1 MLSQNHYSSHLNS
14 KTSLERLLHRITGR
28 IRNSLDLNQ
37 ILSATVAEVSDYL
50 KTDRIKIYRFARD
63 GSGEVVAECLRG
75 ARLPSLQGLHFPADD
90 IPETARQLFAKLGAR
105 SLVDVEGAKIG
116 MSPVVPNAEKGFT
129 EAEGILYRELDP
141 CHQEYLTAMGVKSS
155 VVIPIKLT
163 EALDPD
169 LGEEAITPASHPP
182 QLWGLL
188 ISHHSQTRTVTPAEL
203 RMLQWVSDQVAI
215 AISQSQLLQQAE
227 RDRQHQATVNH
238 IATLLHS
245 LQTIKLQHALIET
258 VSALGGSGGR
268 LYLQAQN
275 HRDGDLYTCGI
286 GEALTAPHKKYLY
299 LEEHPAWRALMP
311 HTANDCEDCPPIST
325 RNLYQD
331 PRFQPLQ
338 MSFENTPIRGVLM
351 LPLYSRSQFLGSLTI
366 FRNEIATE
374 TLWAGYFDPDRKQE
388 FPRQSFKMWR
398 QCQQDSASVW
408 EPQDIKLSQ
417 ALAQQFAAAI
427 YQHRLYQQVRDL
439 NRNLESQVKERT
451 AQLQKSLDFAQVLRQ
466 VTEQIRGSLDLTTTL
481 QTIASEALK
490 LLNSDRAFVYRF
502 ENNWLGQVVVEEI
515 QEAWPSCGPDAK
527 NPLVFCETDIER
539 YQTGHVRTMTN
550 ITLETLDREYR
561 HTLHALQV
569 QASLIVPIG
578 TGHQL
583 WGLLGIHQ
591 CRAPRHWQEQE
602 ITLMQHLAE
611 QAAVAITQAE
621 LYEHSNQVALLAT
634 EKAYELER
642 AAEQQKSLFRVIGKI
657 RKSLNVETI
666 FQTAAT
672 EVRRLLN
679 TDRVGIFRLDAEAN
693 YNSGTFVAEAV
704 KSGYSTVL
712 DKKVRD
718 RCFGEQYAQHYHHG
732 RIQAVADIYQEDI
745 SDCHLQILERFEVRA
760 NLVIPVMKGD
770 FLWGLLCIH
779 QCREPREWTDSE
791 IEFVK
796 QIAVHLGVA
805 LQQSSLLRQTQEQAE
820 DLSHTLHK
828 LQKAQTQL
836 IQNEK
841 MSSLGQLV
849 AGIAHEINNPVN
861 FIYGNLNHLSDYTHD
876 LLDLLQEY
884 KAAYPTPTEEIVD
897 LSEEIDLEFL
907 QEDLPRLLSSLQVG
921 SDRIRQLVLSL
932 RNFSHHD
939 KAECKPVNIHEG
951 LDNTL
956 LILQHRLKKN
966 NAGVPINVI
975 KKYGELP
982 QINCYAGQL
991 NQVFMN
997 IINNAIDA
1005 LENDSNPSITITT
1018 QITQKERHNHHYAI
1032 IKISDNGSGMPE
1044 KVKNSIFDPFFTT
1057 KPIGKGTGLGLAISY
1072 QIIVERHGGFLRCDS
1087 QPDRGTTFK
1096 IEIPVSRPSNP

>member
-1 MLSQNHYSSHLNS
+1 MISQNNSPPHLES
-14 KTSLERLLHRITGR
+14 ETSIERLLHRITGR
-28 IRNSLDLNQ
+28 IRNSLDLTQ
-37 ILSATVAEVSDYL
+37 ILSATVAEVSNYL
-50 KTDRIKIYRFARD
+50 KTDRIKIYRFDRD
-63 GSGEVVAECLRG
+63 GSGEVVAECLNG
-75 ARLPSLQGLHFPADD
+75 TRLPSLKGLHFPADD

-105 SLVDVEGAKIG
+105 SLVDVEAATIG
-116 MSPVVPNAEKGFT
+116 MSLGFSPVESLN
-129 EAEGILYRELDP
+129 EAEEILYRELDP

-155 VVIPIKLT
+155 IVIPIKLT
-163 EALDPD
+163 SALDPE
-169 LGEEAITPASHPP
+169 LTETLTQSASHPP

-188 ISHHSQTRTVTPAEL
+188 ISHHAETRAVSAAEL

-227 RDRQHQATVNH
+227 RDRQHQTTVNH

-268 LYLQAQN
+268 LYLQAQS
-275 HRDGDLYTCGI
+275 HRDADLYTCGV

-299 LEEHPAWRALMP
+299 LEEHPAWLALLP
-311 HTANDCEDCPPIST
+311 QVANDCEDCLPIST

-331 PRFQPLQ
+331 SRFKALQ
-338 MSFENTPIRGVLM
+338 TSFDNTPIRGVLM

-366 FRNEIATE
+366 FRNETLTE

-388 FPRQSFKMWR
+388 FPRNSFEMWR
-398 QCQQDSASVW
+398 QCQKGLAQTW
-408 EPQDIKLSQ
+408 QPPDIKLGQ
-417 ALAQQFAAAI
+417 AIAQQFAAAI

-439 NRNLESQVKERT
+439 NSSLESQVKERT

-481 QTIASEALK
+481 QTIAREAVK
-490 LLNSDRAFVYRF
+490 LLNSDRAFIYRF

-515 QEAWPSCGPDAK
+515 QGSWSSCGSTSK
-527 NPLVFCETDIER
+527 TPLVFCETDIER
-539 YQTGHVRTMTN
+539 YQTGHVRTIDN
-550 ITLETLDREYR
+550 LLLETLEEEDYR
-561 HTLHALQV
+561 NLRALQV

-583 WGLLGIHQ
+583 WGLLGVHE
-591 CRAPRHWQEQE
+591 CRAPRHWQEQD

-621 LYEHSNQVALLAT
+621 LYEHSNKIAVVAT
-634 EKAYELER
+634 ERAYELER

-657 RKSLNVETI
+657 RKSLEVDTI
-666 FQTAAT
+666 FHTAAT

-679 TDRVGIFRLDAEAN
+679 TDRVGIFRLDVASN
-693 YNSGTFVAEAV
+693 YNTGVFVAEAV
-704 KSGYSTVL
+704 KEGFRTVL
-712 DKKVRD
+712 AEQVRD
-718 RCFGEQYAQHYHHG
+718 RCFGEQYAQDYHHG
-732 RIQAVADIYQEDI
+732 RIQAIADIYDANL
-745 SDCHLQILERFEVRA
+745 SDCHIQILERFEVRA

-770 FLWGLLCIH
+770 RLWGLLCIH
-779 QCREPREWTDSE
+779 QCQEPRHWTDSE

-805 LQQSSLLRQTQEQAE
+805 LQQSSLLRQTQEQAA
-820 DLSHTLHK
+820 DLTQTLHK

-836 IQNEK
+836 IQTEK

-884 KAAYPTPTEEIVD
+884 NTAYPNPKAEVVA

-921 SDRIRQLVLSL
+921 SERIRQLVLSL

-939 KAECKPVNIHEG
+939 KAERKPVNIHEG

-966 NAGVPINVI
+966 ALGLPINVI
-975 KKYGELP
+975 KKYSNLP
-982 QINCYAGQL
+982 PIDCYAGQL

-1005 LENDSNPSITITT
+1005 LDDHPEPQITITT
-1018 QITQKERHNHHYAI
+1018 EIAQKDRHKNPHAI
-1032 IKISDNGSGMPE
+1032 IEISDNGSGMPE
-1044 KVKNSIFDPFFTT
+1044 AVKSSIFDPFFTT

-1072 QIIVERHGGFLRCDS
+1072 QIIVERHGGYLRCQS
-1087 QPDRGTTFK
+1087 QPQQGTTFK
-1096 IEIPVSRPSNP
+1096 IEIPAS

>member
-1 MLSQNHYSSHLNS
+1 MLSHNNNPAHLDS
-14 KTSLERLLHRITGR
+14 ETSLERLLHRITGR
-28 IRNSLDLNQ
+28 IRNSLDLTQ

-50 KTDRIKIYRFARD
+50 KTDRIKIYRFD
-63 GSGEVVAECLRG
+63 GQGNGEVVAECLRG
-75 ARLPSLQGLHFPADD
+75 NRLSSLQGLHFPADD

-105 SLVDVEGAKIG
+105 SLVDVEAAKIG
-116 MSPVVPNAEKGFT
+116 TSPVIPNIEKGFT
-129 EAEGILYRELDP
+129 ETEGVLYRDLDS
-141 CHQEYLTAMGVKSS
+141 CHQEYLNAMGVKSS

-163 EALDPD
+163 ETLAPN
-169 LGEEAITPASHPP
+169 LGEDSTPNPPHPP

-188 ISHHSQTRTVTPAEL
+188 ISHHSQTRTITPAEL

-268 LYLQAQN
+268 LYLQAQT
-275 HRDGDLYTCGI
+275 HRDADLYTCGV
-286 GEALTAPHKKYLY
+286 GETLTVPHKKYLY
-299 LEEHPAWRALMP
+299 LEEHPAWQGLMP
-311 HTANDCEDCPPIST
+311 HAANDCEDCPAINT
-325 RNLYQD
+325 HNLYQD
-331 PRFQPLQ
+331 LRFQALQ
-338 MSFENTPIRGVLM
+338 MSFENTPIRGVLI

-366 FRNEIATE
+366 FRNETTTE
-374 TLWAGYFDPDRKQE
+374 TQWAGYFDPDRKQE
-388 FPRQSFKMWR
+388 FPRKSFEMWR
-398 QCQQDSASVW
+398 QCQQDLAPEW
-408 EPQDIKLSQ
+408 EAPDIKLGQ
-417 ALAQQFAAAI
+417 AIAQQFAAAI

-439 NRNLESQVKERT
+439 NSSLESQVKERT

-515 QEAWPSCGPDAK
+515 QGNWPSCGPDAQT
-527 NPLVFCETDIER
+527 PLNFCETDIER
-539 YQTGHVRTMTN
+539 YQSGHVC
-550 ITLETLDREYR
+550 TLDDTALECLDPQYR
-561 HTLHALQV
+561 QLLHALQV

-591 CRAPRHWQEQE
+591 CRHPRPWQEE
-602 ITLMQHLAE
+602 EVTLMQHLAE

-621 LYEHSNQVALLAT
+621 LYEHSNKIALVAT

-657 RKSLNVETI
+657 RKSLDVETI

-679 TDRVGIFRLDAEAN
+679 TDRVGVFRLDAEAN
-693 YNSGTFVAEAV
+693 YNTGTFVAEAV

-712 DKKVRD
+712 AEKVRD
-718 RCFGEQYAQHYHHG
+718 RCFGEQYAQDYHHG
-732 RIQAVADIYQEDI
+732 RIQAVADIYEENL
-745 SDCHLQILERFEVRA
+745 SDCHIQILERFEVRA

-770 FLWGLLCIH
+770 ALWGLLCIH
-779 QCREPREWTDSE
+779 QCRKPRQWTDSE

-820 DLSHTLHK
+820 DLAHTLHK

-836 IQNEK
+836 IQTEK

-884 KAAYPTPTEEIVD
+884 KTAYPTPKPEVVD

-907 QEDLPRLLSSLQVG
+907 QEDLPQLLSSLQVG
-921 SDRIRQLVLSL
+921 SERIRQLVLSL

-939 KAECKPVNIHEG
+939 KAERKPVNIHEG

-966 NAGVPINVI
+966 NAGIPINVI

-982 QINCYAGQL
+982 PIDCYAGQL

-1005 LENDSNPSITITT
+1005 LENDNNPSITITT
-1018 QITQKERHNHHYAI
+1018 EIAHKERHNCFHAI

-1044 KVKNSIFDPFFTT
+1044 NVKNSIFDPFFTT

-1087 QPDRGTTFK
+1087 QPNQGTTFK
-1096 IEIPVSRPSNP
+1096 IEIPIRSAES